1 MRPLVLGGSD
11 IIAPVCCRI
20 HGWSLEESSWWTEW
34 FETAVALFVHGLN
47 DLPKRQAE
55 AILQSNQWTRGK
67 SVRDPKQRLLLS
79 KLPQLTAEYLL
90 NDVVQ
95 QQQQQQQQQK
105 MKPTTIPLSVPIV
118 A

>member
-1 MRPLVLGGSD
+1 MRIYSKDASVSFGRERHNRSCMLSNTWLVFGG
-11 IIAPVCCRI
+11 
-20 HGWSLEESSWWTEW
+20 W

-55 AILQSNQWTRGK
+55 AILQSNQWTKGK
-67 SVRDPKQRLLLS
+67 FVRDPKQRLLLS